1 LRVVTA
7 PGTLEFATT
16 RAVDIAF
23 RAPDR
28 EGVRVILKDVTG
40 PAKLKTGGLEVP
52 VGDAWSEVFFGLEG
66 PADERVRI
74 EVYHADSIENV
85 RGANPE
91 PWYSVS
97 GTSPGGAAAFATST
111 AAPAAM
117 TPAPGGW
124 ADTIED
130 EGLRKVFLHIGKH
143 GVITEPEV
151 TNLLGSPRAF
161 RRFSLEF
168 DKHLEKLP
176 FRVRIETGEGGK
188 RYVREED
195 R

>member
-1 LRVVTA
+1 VTA

-16 RAVDIAF
+16 RAVDVAF

-52 VGDAWSEVFFGLEG
+52 VGEGWSEVFFGLEG
-66 PADERVRI
+66 PADDRVRI
-74 EVYHADSIENV
+74 EVYHADNIEKV
-85 RGANPE
+85 RGAYPE

-97 GTSPGGAAAFATST
+97 GTSRGGLSASA

-117 TPAPGGW
+117 TPSPSGW
-124 ADTIED
+124 ADTIGD
-130 EGLRKVFLHIGKH
+130 EGLRKVFLHIAKH
-143 GVITEPEV
+143 GVVTEPEV

-168 DKHLEKLP
+168 DQHLEKLP